1 MEHPIA
7 STLLTLIAQILHCR
21 QRLNLFKLS
30 LHDATE
36 AFSEVDTAKKGY
48 LT

>member
-1 MEHPIA
+1 MEHRTA
-7 STLLTLIAQILHCR
+7 STLLTLIGQILHCR

-30 LHDATE
+30 LQDATQ
-36 AFSEVDTAKKGY
+36 AFSEVDAGKKGY